1 MSEEGDSISRLASQ
15 ARNIGY
21 YAGLTFGA
29 GYCLVLIGIIAVI
42 AEAIVR
48 FSSTMSGYL
57 GYVAAQIPS
66 WLIASM
72 IFFLL
77 GIIYAIYFGF
87 TIIRN
92 SKSARNHGL
101 TIDTISSSVSAFSLM
116 LVFTWLGITI
126 ITYASRSSLF
136 SPISGVV
143 GAILLLVGFRA
154 YRGGRASES
163 KLTGAILMLVSIA
176 LIYFVAYRGGL
187 FSLLGLGGGLLGF
200 QLPGPLCSELTLE
213 ILALL
218 IAAVCAVIFSFPI
231 GGELRKSYAG
241 IILSISGILFSVGVM
256 YFNFS
261 TVSAIDRLF
270 SLVGMTQWIP
280 GVPRMTL
287 DTIWIIFFG
296 FLLLGIAG
304 IIGLVTACL
313 PLVISAKQLSTR
325 LEAPRP
331 VAPEVAPPK
340 PVTNVKYCT
349 KCGASMPVD
358 SIYCPKCAHK
368 QPEEARIS

>member
-1 MSEEGDSISRLASQ
+1 MSEEVDSISRLASQ
-15 ARNIGY
+15 TKNIGY
-21 YAGLTFGA
+21 YAGLTFGV

-48 FSSTMSGYL
+48 YSSTMSGYW
-57 GYVAAQIPS
+57 GYVGAQIPS

-72 IFFLL
+72 IFFLQ
-77 GIIYAIYFGF
+77 GIICAIYFGF
-87 TIIRN
+87 TVIKN
-92 SKSARNHGL
+92 SKSARNYGL
-101 TIDTISSSVSAFSLM
+101 TIDTISSSVSAFSFM

-126 ITYASRSSLF
+126 IAAASKLSLF

-143 GAILLLVGFRA
+143 GPILLLIGFRA

-163 KLTGAILMLVSIA
+163 KLIGAILMLVSIA

-187 FSLLGLGGGLLGF
+187 YSSLGLGAGLLGF
-200 QLPGPLCSELTLE
+200 QLPGPLSSELTLE

-218 IAAVCAVIFSFPI
+218 IATVCAVIFAFPI
-231 GGELRKSYAG
+231 LREERKKPVAG

-261 TVSAIDRLF
+261 AVSAIDKLF
-270 SLVGMTQWIP
+270 SLVGLASWIP

-287 DTIWIIFFG
+287 DSIWIMFFG
-296 FLLLGIAG
+296 FLLLGISG

-313 PLVISAKQLSTR
+313 PLAISAKQLSAR

-331 VAPEVAPPK
+331 RAPEAAPPK
-340 PVTNVKYCT
+340 RVEEVKYCP
-349 KCGASMPVD
+349 KCGASMPLD
-358 SIYCPKCAHK
+358 ATYCLKCGQK
-368 QPEEARIS
+368 QP